1 MSARSN
7 VQRAIE
13 CKPQTQSK
21 AKHMGGPSGCTVHDL
36 KLGHRLALV
45 ERVGSAARA
54 CHSPHGR
61 SGKSKSGRPPA
72 PSVVN
77 RSRHGRAPCHAPQRG
92 RKSTGGRALAP
103 NDGDLHVF
111 DLYPH
116 EQEEDLAVHHVAQ
129 MVPGLVVLE
138 LDVQAIF
145 DAHLPDAQ
153 ARVLCARSLPGGFP
167 VRFHA
172 PPF

>member
-1 MSARSN
+1 MISN
-7 VQRAIE
+7 LATVSLSLNALGPLPVPATRRTTDQ
-13 CKPQTQSK
+13 
-21 AKHMGGPSGCTVHDL
+21 AKQKRPTSGTLYDGSIAHDMGGPV
-36 KLGHRLALV
+36 
-45 ERVGSAARA
+45 
-54 CHSPHGR
+54 P
-61 SGKSKSGRPPA
+61 RPA
-72 PSVVN
+72 E
-77 RSRHGRAPCHAPQRG
+77 RG

-153 ARVLCARSLPGGFP
+153 ARVQCARSPQVGFP
-167 VRFHA
+167 VRSHA